1 MNNEQKIQRIEDN
14 ATVIVYSIM
23 KRLITPYKSFQ
34 AYKLGL
40 IDDEGNIL
48 KEPET
53 LEERS
58 TLTLVDKL
66 AIKLKQLLGSRLID
80 LNTFVYLNTISDYD
94 ELAHFILNRGL
105 ASNGYFK
112 KTAETLNKSMKTKK
126 KIQKKL
132 DSEEEN
138 IQDKKIKP
146 DKLKKIEPEKVK
158 NDKIS
163 TRKKS

>member
-1 MNNEQKIQRIEDN
+1 MKNAQKVQQIEDN

-23 KRLITPYKSFQ
+23 KRLITPYKSFH

-40 IDDEGNIL
+40 IDGEGNIL

-53 LEERS
+53 LEER
-58 TLTLVDKL
+58 TALTLVDKL

-80 LNTFVYLNTISDYD
+80 LNTFVYLNTIADYD
-94 ELAHFILNRGL
+94 ELAFFIMNRGL

-126 KIQKKL
+126 KLEKAVNQ
-132 DSEEEN
+132 EEEN
-138 IQDKKIKP
+138 KDNKDKKLKP
-146 DKLKKIEPEKVK
+146 DKLNKLESDKVK
-158 NDKIS
+158 IDKQS
-163 TRKKS
+163 TRK